1 MENTLDVDDN
11 DAEIENDAI
20 LEQNINNTSGWYLSL
35 YNLKL
40 GIRMK
45 PNLET
50 LTLLLPATCLFLWHV
65 ALI

>member
-20 LEQNINNTSGWYLSL
+20 LEQNINNTSGWHLSL

-40 GIRMK
+40 GIRIK

-50 LTLLLPATCLFLWHV
+50 LTLLLPASCFFCGM
-65 ALI
+65 